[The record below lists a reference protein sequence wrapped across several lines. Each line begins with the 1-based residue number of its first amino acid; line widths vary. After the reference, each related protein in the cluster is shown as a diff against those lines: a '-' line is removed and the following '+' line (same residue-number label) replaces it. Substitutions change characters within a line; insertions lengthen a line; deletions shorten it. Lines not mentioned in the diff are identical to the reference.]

1 MPPEREQ
8 CFLSGLTSMSE
19 KTKGLEQSGR
29 TPIYEKQDLWVA
41 LAAALISGAVY
52 FYTVQPNVGLLDSG
66 EFITAAMHMGVPHPT
81 GYPLWTIGAWLFQ
94 LVIPFGNAA
103 WKVNLFSGFCGA
115 LAVGVTTVLA
125 SSFLRWMM
133 PCWSKDGKAPQAV
146 IVSSIA
152 LSFGLL
158 FAFSYSVWTQAVIAE
173 VYTLHCLM
181 VALFVASLYWWVRRP
196 EKDLPIFVAF
206 FTFALGMSNHHLMLA
221 MAFLLP
227 VVPLLVRRSI
237 FWEVVVAC
245 VVSAAMVY
253 LGFAWL
259 SKDATTW
266 ATAVRFAFF
275 AALWTTVL
283 FAVRWKDAGLA
294 ACGLLVFLGGV
305 FFPKAG
311 GAPVPPLWLVLVNV
325 ALFAGSIGLL
335 VLLVRRALKRSDAKL
350 LLLVPVAVFLGLAP
364 YAYMPFASSTNPPMN
379 WGYTRT
385 PEGFFYSINR
395 TQYQGSLSDLI
406 VSKLGKA
413 MGTVPPKP
421 PEPVDPERIS
431 TLEMGREFA
440 TFYWAK
446 VIENFSFFS
455 IFFFFASALAIFRLP
470 LRQRTFLYLLIFGFF
485 LAAFLQPIM
494 ERTET
499 TIDAWSLQFPYHGY
513 AYLLFSLC
521 CAAGAGYLVQL
532 AASAKPGLR
541 YAALLLPVLPLWKG
555 VQNEPLCSQRG
566 HWFGWDYG
574 HDMLKDLPKDA
585 FVFGGTDPG
594 RFVPTYMI
602 LGESFVD
609 PKYRRDPDFDRRDL
623 VIVTQNAL
631 ADAFY
636 QRYIHDHYGVGRPA
650 ATTWLEK
657 LLGRDKQYPKD
668 TTALPSDQE
677 LVDIIRKVSLSLPPG
692 ANPQDPSIGILFH
705 AAIAQW
711 IFEHNKDRRE
721 FFIEESFPMDWTYQY
736 AVPHGLC
743 YRLNKEPLASLPP
756 EEVAKD
762 FEFWNAYVDRLV
774 NDKNFQEDFDA
785 KRSFSKL
792 RNSTG
797 NIYRARGMWAEA
809 ERAYRQALELHPNN
823 LESLTALSEIL
834 RVQRRWDEME
844 KIWDTA
850 IAGDPTNRIVQKARM
865 RVTRL
870 REAEREIA
878 TLKSAMLGQQPNP
891 ETLASLLRLYMEVG
905 QPDAVRQE
913 LEQAAPSFAGSPDFY
928 KFATEFCN
936 AHGQWA
942 TGLPYARKNAEA
954 NPNNPEALLL
964 LARFLF
970 TNRQLQDF
978 LPTAQKAV
986 QLGGAQARAAL
997 EADPIYA
1004 MVRNTP
1010 EFKKLLG
1017 R

>member
-1 MPPEREQ
+1 
-8 CFLSGLTSMSE
+8 MSD
-19 KTKGLEQSGR
+19 KTKWRDESAGA
-29 TPIYEKQDLWVA
+29 PIYNKVDWWVA
-41 LAAALISGAVY
+41 IVTALISGAVY
-52 FYTVQPNVGLLDSG
+52 FYTAQPNVGLLDSG

-115 LAVGVTTVLA
+115 LAVGVTTLLA

-133 PCWSKDGKAPQAV
+133 PFWGKAKVSDSVAAV
-146 IVSSIA
+146 IA
-152 LSFGLL
+152 GSFGLL

-173 VYTLHCLM
+173 VYTLHCLV
-181 VALFVASLYWWVRRP
+181 VALYIACLYWWVRRP
-196 EKDLPIFVAF
+196 ERTLPIFVAF

-221 MAFLLP
+221 LSVLLP
-227 VVPLLVRRSI
+227 FVPLLVRRSL
-237 FWEVVVAC
+237 FWEVFTAC

-253 LGFAWL
+253 FGFAYL
-259 SKDATTW
+259 SKDPVTW
-266 ATAVRFAFF
+266 ATAVRFSFF
-275 AALWTTVL
+275 AALWATVL
-283 FAVRWKDAGLA
+283 FAVRWKSVALAGF
-294 ACGLLVFLGGV
+294 GLLFFLAGV
-305 FFPKAG
+305 FMPG
-311 GAPVPPLWLVLVNV
+311 GQAPVSAVRL
-325 ALFAGSIGLL
+325 AFSFGAMAIGLFGAV
-335 VLLVRRALKRSDAKL
+335 VLLAVRAVRHADARLIL
-350 LLLVPVAVFLGLAP
+350 LLPVVIFLGLAP

-385 PEGFFYSINR
+385 PEGFYYSINR

-406 VSKLGKA
+406 VRFLGKG
-413 MGTVPPKP
+413 MGTAPEKP
-421 PEPVDPERIS
+421 PQPADPEKPSWI
-431 TLEMGREFA
+431 GQAKEFA
-440 TFYWAK
+440 TFYCGK
-446 VIENFSFFS
+446 LIENFSLFS
-455 IFFFFASALAIFRLP
+455 IVAFFALAIAILSGLLGRFDLP
-470 LRQRTFLYLLIFGFF
+470 LQQRTFLYVLIFGF
-485 LAAFLQPIM
+485 LLSAFLQPFL
-494 ERTET
+494 ERSET

-513 AYLLFSLC
+513 AYLFFALT
-521 CAAGAGYLVQL
+521 CAAGTGFLVQL
-532 AASAKPGLR
+532 LASRQGWLR
-541 YAALLLPVLPLWKG
+541 YSAFLLPLLPIWKG
-555 VQNEPLCSQRG
+555 AQNEAECTQRD
-566 HWFGWDYG
+566 HWFGWEYG

-609 PKYRRDPDFDRRDL
+609 PKYRRDPEFDRRDL

-636 QRYIHDHYGVGRPA
+636 QRYIHDHYGVGRPT

-677 LVDIIRKVSLSLPPG
+677 LVDIIRKVSLNLPPG

-721 FFIEESFPMDWTYQY
+721 FFIEESFPMEWTYQY

-756 EEVAKD
+756 GEVAKD

-774 NDKNFQEDFDA
+774 NDPKFQKDFDA

-809 ERAYRQALELHPNN
+809 ERAYRQALQLHPNN
-823 LESLTALSEIL
+823 FESLSALSEIL

-844 KIWDTA
+844 EIWDLA
-850 IAGDPTNRIVQKARM
+850 LAGDPSNRAVQKSRQ

-870 REAEREIA
+870 REAEGEIA
-878 TLKSAMLGQQPNP
+878 AMRGALQANPQNP
-891 ETLASLLRLYMEVG
+891 ELLSNLLRVYMECG
-905 QPDAVRQE
+905 MPDAARAQ
-913 LEQAAPSFAGSPDFY
+913 LEQSAIAFDNSPDFN
-928 KFATEFCN
+928 KFAADFCS
-936 AHGQWA
+936 ASGQWVA
-942 TGLPYARKNAEA
+942 GLPYARKLAEQ
-954 NPNNPEALLL
+954 NPKDPAVLLMA
-964 LARFLF
+964 ARFLF
-970 TNRQLQDF
+970 ANRQMADF
-978 LPTAQKAV
+978 LTTAQQAV
-986 QLGGAQARAAL
+986 DLGGPQARMAL
-997 EADPIYA
+997 ESDPLYT
-1004 MVRNTP
+1004 MVRGTP
-1010 EFKKLLG
+1010 EFKRLVG
-1017 R
+1017 RP